1 MQFICFYYLLTN
13 LALSIDLDLYFRPSN
28 SIPPHP
34 ALPLSTIASIHNL
47 IRINLV
53 AHSTTGYN
61 ILQHPLYPYP
71 ESIKGKEVNRSST
84 GLPSLD
90 GQLEGGW
97 EAGEIIEI
105 CGPSNSGKTLLVIYT
120 VLLHLLLN
128 PNSRVVF
135 IDTLSTFDPF
145 RFNAIAG
152 LIIADLRRRRIS
164 LGSSNEE
171 VAWEIISERALSR
184 LDVTKC
190 ITSGRTIDAIVGSLE
205 DSSKEEK
212 MTMVVI
218 DTATNLLSG
227 DLAGVVVNNNQ
238 STSYLENFL

>member
-1 MQFICFYYLLTN
+1 M
-13 LALSIDLDLYFRPSN
+13 
-28 SIPPHP
+28 
-34 ALPLSTIASIHNL
+34 
-47 IRINLV
+47 V
-53 AHSTTGYN
+53 
-61 ILQHPLYPYP
+61 
-71 ESIKGKEVNRSST
+71 RSST

-90 GQLEGGW
+90 ALLGGGW
-97 EAGEIIEI
+97 EGGELVEI
-105 CGPSNSGKTLLVIYT
+105 CGQSNSGKTLLVIYT

-128 PNSRVVF
+128 PNHRVVF

-164 LGSSNEE
+164 LGRQNEGIG
-171 VAWEIISERALSR
+171 WEIISERALSR

-190 ITSGRTIDAIVGSLE
+190 ITSGRTIDAIVGSIE
-205 DSSKEEK
+205 DTTKEEK

-227 DLAGVVVNNNQ
+227 DLAAVVVNNNQ
-238 STSYLENFL
+238 STSCLRKFSNFCYSFPFLNSDFQSSTSSSSKSNIILTSIIFSRSIIYRSIHCHLN